1 MRKQKEESFQ
11 SSAVVEPKSVKEN
24 ACQNGQCLERKSPT
38 HPENFGFV
46 FLVPIFRA
54 A

>member
-1 MRKQKEESFQ
+1 MPEWPVLGK
-11 SSAVVEPKSVKEN
+11 
-24 ACQNGQCLERKSPT
+24 KSPT